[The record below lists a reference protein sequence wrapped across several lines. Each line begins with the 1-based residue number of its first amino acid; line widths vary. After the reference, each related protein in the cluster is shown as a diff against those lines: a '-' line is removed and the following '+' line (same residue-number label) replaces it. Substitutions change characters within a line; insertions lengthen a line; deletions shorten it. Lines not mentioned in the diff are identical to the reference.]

1 MRIFKVFALMLPALI
16 YVPSFGMYIKPAQR
30 DDSLK
35 IIEKVYVHTD
45 RSVYYPSDNIWFK
58 AYVVEATGNV
68 LSDYSKNLHV
78 ELISP
83 ASIIIDSRIA
93 RI

>member
-1 MRIFKVFALMLPALI
+1 MLPALI
-16 YVPSFGMYIKPAQR
+16 YVPSFGMNFKPAQR

-35 IIEKVYVHTD
+35 IIEKVYLHTD
-45 RSVYYPSDNIWFK
+45 RSTYYPSENIWFK
-58 AYVVEATGNV
+58 AYIVDASDNT

-83 ASIIIDSRIA
+83 ATKIID
-93 RI
+93 